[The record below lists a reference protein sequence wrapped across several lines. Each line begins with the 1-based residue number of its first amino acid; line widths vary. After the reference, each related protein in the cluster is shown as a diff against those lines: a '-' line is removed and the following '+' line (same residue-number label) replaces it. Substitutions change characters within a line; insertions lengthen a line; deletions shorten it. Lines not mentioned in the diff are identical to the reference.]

1 MRRIKIDAKLEKSI
15 NYFYTDLF
23 TNNSTF
29 SSINDDLDE
38 LKKKYYGI
46 WNWKK
51 RKYIDK
57 IKDNLYNIST
67 VNPTK
72 IEDWKIEFE
81 NIIKANKIDT
91 QFHEDI
97 TKTLKYSELRKFPIL
112 GLYKSLGVNSCI
124 YCNSQLNVVLD
135 LEIYKNRPKK
145 GQVKSRKALFELD
158 HFFPKSKYPFLSI
171 SFFNLLPCCAN
182 CNKSKGKEDVL
193 FYPFTENDNDLEIF
207 RFELDTLSVIKY
219 WRNRDV
225 NDIKINFK
233 TLLSD
238 DTILKNHN
246 KYFKIEQLYATQ
258 KDIAEELLHK
268 KIAYGRAYKLYL
280 EKDFKEK
287 LFADQT
293 MVNRLLIGNYDK
305 PEDVHKRPM
314 AKYSQDIARQL
325 GLI

>member
-1 MRRIKIDAKLEKSI
+1 MLYPFNE
-15 NYFYTDLF
+15 
-23 TNNSTF
+23 
-29 SSINDDLDE
+29 NDD
-38 LKKKYYGI
+38 
-46 WNWKK
+46 
-51 RKYIDK
+51 
-57 IKDNLYNIST
+57 
-67 VNPTK
+67 
-72 IEDWKIEFE
+72 
-81 NIIKANKIDT
+81 
-91 QFHEDI
+91 
-97 TKTLKYSELRKFPIL
+97 
-112 GLYKSLGVNSCI
+112 
-124 YCNSQLNVVLD
+124 
-135 LEIYKNRPKK
+135 
-145 GQVKSRKALFELD
+145 
-158 HFFPKSKYPFLSI
+158 
-171 SFFNLLPCCAN
+171 
-182 CNKSKGKEDVL
+182 
-193 FYPFTENDNDLEIF
+193 DLEIF

-258 KDIAEELLHK
+258 KDIGEELLHK

-293 MVNRLLIGNYDK
+293 MLNRLLIGNYDK

-314 AKYSQDIARQL
+314 ARYSQDIAKQL